1 MTAPADLAAR
11 ARLVVQIDDAARVVA
26 PLWPLGTF
34 IAVNPLW
41 DLRRLGFERA
51 VATAAGILGIRGYPS
66 TDHFEAAYRAGRV
79 TPSDLLAALAAR
91 GCDPPRSAGR
101 PGGHR
106 APRSDERIPD
116 ERVPDERV
124 PDERVPDERVP
135 DERVP
140 DDPGPRRHAATTVG
154 HPGATVDREVAKWCA
169 GFVAGVL
176 PVDPG
181 QGFYPAWR
189 TAVRADPAAGRI
201 AGRAGRRRMSELP
214 GRADDAVVACLER
227 LGIARADRPAL
238 LAAELARMPGWAGH
252 AKWRSRWAAPGH
264 PGPALHLVDYL
275 AVRLAYEAELTGAG
289 AGTRPD
295 APAPAAQRARVQ
307 AALAQPTPAT
317 LPEEIRRRLDALA
330 PAEAAAVWLEA
341 YEGHY
346 RDALLA
352 TLQRPLPPA
361 PGPPAAQ
368 AVFCIDTRSEGL
380 RRHLEAAG
388 AYETFGFA
396 GFFALPVRY
405 RAWGSAEAVAL
416 CPVLLHPAAEM
427 GDTPLPG
434 GLRAAS
440 RELTGLQGMAAA
452 GEAFDAAREGTA
464 APFVLA
470 EAGGMIAGP
479 VTALR
484 TVAPR
489 WYSAGRS
496 RLRRLLAPPAPVTA
510 AAGPSP
516 QPAGPSP
523 QSAGPSPQPAGPGGG
538 GPAATSPGADATMSD
553 EEQALWA
560 ETALTTM
567 GLTSGFAPVV
577 LLCGHGSTT
586 ENNPYAS
593 ALDCGACGG
602 NRGGSSARAA
612 AAILG
617 RTEVR
622 RLLAERGI
630 QIPDATLFVAGEHD
644 TATDE
649 VVIFD
654 PGPAGDDHRERLGS
668 LADALGRA
676 RRALS
681 SERVRSLPGAAGADP
696 VRHTAARSADWA
708 QVQPEWGLA
717 RNAAFVV
724 GPRSLTAGLDLE
736 RRCFLHSY
744 DPAVDPEGAALETIL
759 TAPMVVAHWINA
771 QYYFSTVDPE
781 VLSAGDKT
789 VHNVVAGIGV
799 CLGAG
804 GDLRVGLPL
813 QSVFDGPLPYH
824 EPMRLLTV
832 VQAPRERVDAVVARN
847 PLLRELFDGGW
858 VGLAQRDDGTDQW
871 QLRRPGGSWARWDP
885 AGARDVEVIGVG

>member
-1 MTAPADLAAR
+1 MTDPATLAAR
-11 ARLVVQIDDAARVVA
+11 ARLVVQVDHAARVVA

-51 VATAAGILGIRGYPS
+51 VETAAGVLGIRGYPRA
-66 TDHFEAAYRAGRV
+66 DHFEEAYRSGRV
-79 TPSDLLAALAAR
+79 TASDLRAALSARDAAA
-91 GCDPPRSAGR
+91 PRDA
-101 PGGHR
+101 R
-106 APRSDERIPD
+106 APQGAGANR
-116 ERVPDERV
+116 
-124 PDERVPDERVP
+124 
-135 DERVP
+135 
-140 DDPGPRRHAATTVG
+140 GAAATDSSVA
-154 HPGATVDREVAKWCA
+154 ATVDREVAKWCA
-169 GFVAGVL
+169 GFVADLL

-181 QGFYPAWR
+181 QGFYQAWR
-189 TAVRADPAAGRI
+189 TAVRTDPAAGRI
-201 AGRAGRRRMSELP
+201 AGRSGRRRMSQLP
-214 GRADDAVVACLER
+214 GRAEDAVVACLER
-227 LGIARADRPAL
+227 LGVADADRPGL

-252 AKWRSRWAAPGH
+252 AKWRSRWAAPDH
-264 PGPALHLVDYL
+264 PGPALQMVDYL
-275 AVRLAYEAELTGAG
+275 AVRLAYGAELAG
-289 AGTRPD
+289 RD
-295 APAPAAQRARVQ
+295 APAPRNAPGRRATLGRRNVPGRRAAPGRHNAAGHRNAPGRRNPAGQ
-307 AALAQPTPAT
+307 AARPVPHQPAPPT
-317 LPEEIRRRLDALA
+317 LPEEIRLRLDSLA
-330 PAEAAAVWLEA
+330 PAEAAGVWLEA

-346 RDALLA
+346 RDTLLGAL
-352 TLQRPLPPA
+352 QDRLPPA
-361 PGPPAAQ
+361 PAPPEVQ

-405 RAWGSAEAVAL
+405 REWGSGEAVAL
-416 CPVLLHPAAEM
+416 CPVLLRPAAEL
-427 GDTPLPG
+427 GDVPAPG
-434 GLRAAS
+434 ALRAAN
-440 RELTGLQGMAAA
+440 RELTGLQAIAATL
-452 GEAFDAAREGTA
+452 GAFDAAREGPA

-470 EAGGMIAGP
+470 EAGGLVAGP

-489 WYSAGRS
+489 WYGAARS
-496 RLRRLLAPPAPVTA
+496 RLRRRLAPPSPVVVDV
-510 AAGPSP
+510 
-516 QPAGPSP
+516 
-523 QSAGPSPQPAGPGGG
+523 GPGTRPPGQVGG
-538 GPAATSPGADATMSD
+538 GPAATVTVTATGTDPAMSD

-567 GLTSGFAPVV
+567 GLTSGFAPLV

-586 ENNPYAS
+586 ANNPYAS

-617 RTEVR
+617 RPEVR
-622 RLLAERGI
+622 ALLAERGI
-630 QIPDATLFVAGEHD
+630 QIPDATVFVAGEHD
-644 TATDE
+644 TVTDK
-649 VVIFD
+649 VVVFD
-654 PGPAGDDHRERLGS
+654 PGPVGDDHRERLDS
-668 LADALGRA
+668 LVAALDRA
-676 RRALS
+676 RLALT
-681 SERVRSLPGAAGADP
+681 SERVRSLPGTVGADP
-696 VRHTAARSADWA
+696 VRHTTTRSVDWA

-724 GPRSLTAGLDLE
+724 GPRSLTAGVDLE

-744 DPAVDPEGAALETIL
+744 DPAVDPDGAALETIL

-813 QSVFDGPLPYH
+813 QSVFDGALPYH

-832 VQAPRERVDAVVARN
+832 VQAPRARVDAVIARN
-847 PLLRELFDGGW
+847 PLLRELFDGDW
-858 VGLAQRDDGTDQW
+858 VGLAQRDDETDPW
-871 QLRRPGGSWARWDP
+871 RLRRPGGAWSRWYPARE
-885 AGARDVEVIGVG
+885 RDVEVSGVG